1 LSDFFYGGIHNQ
13 GVALASVLL
22 VEDDVFTRST
32 LSAALVGAN
41 FEVKA
46 QVGKASDA
54 IDAVKR
60 FSIDV
65 AIIDLDLGAGAT
77 GIDIAIALRE
87 HNPLIGII
95 ILTSYTD
102 PRVMN
107 PHSRVLPKGSKFLT
121 KSNLTDFAPL
131 VRTILELKALPLSGK
146 TEKRSEKVDF
156 TANQLIVLQSV
167 AEGLTTKEIASRTGV
182 SEKAVEGTISRLH
195 SMLDLPKGS
204 SSNLRVQLA
213 RAYFALSGKKPPGA

>member
-1 LSDFFYGGIHNQ
+1 MSDFFYGGIHNQ

-54 IDAVKR
+54 VDAVKR

-87 HNPLIGII
+87 HNPIIGII

-195 SMLDLPKGS
+195 SMLDLPKDS
-204 SSNLRVQLA
+204 SSNPRVQLA

>member
-13 GVALASVLL
+13 GVARASVLL

-41 FEVKA
+41 FEVKD

-87 HNPLIGII
+87 HNPIIGII

-195 SMLDLPKGS
+195 SMLDLPKDS